1 MRVSKASPTLEAHTC
16 YAGGNTTKRR
26 DAMKVIKLIIM
37 VVVAF
42 VIWAVMTLAFML
54 LLGKLIEGLVS

>member
-1 MRVSKASPTLEAHTC
+1 
-16 YAGGNTTKRR
+16 
-26 DAMKVIKLIIM
+26 MKVIKLIIM
-37 VVVAF
+37 VVLAF